1 MEGRVAR
8 LGLTPLKGAAHVRPA
23 RVDVAAHGA
32 VGDRGWCCVERD
44 PSDRGG
50 ADSGGAGRGAG
61 EGGAERWLVAR
72 TVRTPALLRVRA
84 APLPG
89 AGLRLRLP
97 DGAWDVPAPRATAD
111 GGTTLVA
118 DYWGRPA
125 PVALAPGPW
134 DAALSDLVGRPV
146 ALAQVLR
153 PGAVVYADPVVL
165 LTTSTLREL
174 ARRTGA
180 AVDDER
186 FRSLVLVDT
195 RGAEPFV
202 EDAWHGR
209 ALDLGGARLEVTG
222 GVARCAVVQRTPG
235 TGERAADDLLGAL
248 ALDRVVEGP
257 AGREVVLGV
266 GARVLRPGPVAVGD
280 PVVLRT

>member
-8 LGLTPLKGAAHVRPA
+8 LGLTPLKGAAHVRPE
-23 RVDVAAHGA
+23 RVDVLEHGA
-32 VGDRGWCCVERD
+32 VGDRGWCCVERETGR
-44 PSDRGG
+44 DRGG
-50 ADSGGAGRGAG
+50 EGAG
-61 EGGAERWLVAR
+61 ERGGGRWVVAR
-72 TVRTPALLRVRA
+72 TVRTPALLQVRA
-84 APLPG
+84 TARPG
-89 AGLRLRLP
+89 RGLHLRLP
-97 DGAWDVPAPRATAD
+97 GGAWDVPAPGTAP
-111 GGTTLVA
+111 LVA

-146 ALAQVLR
+146 ALARVLR
-153 PGAVVYADPVVL
+153 PGAVVYAEPVVL

-180 AVDDER
+180 EVDDER
-186 FRSLVLVDT
+186 FRSLVLVGTGDA
-195 RGAEPFV
+195 RPFV
-202 EDAWHGR
+202 EDSWHGR
-209 ALDLGGARLEVTG
+209 VLDVGGARLEVTA

-235 TGERAADDLLGAL
+235 TGERAPDDLLGAL

-257 AGREVVLGV
+257 GGREVVLGV

-280 PVVLRT
+280 AVVLRT

>member
-1 MEGRVAR
+1 MEGRVVR

-23 RVDVAAHGA
+23 RVDVAGHGA
-32 VGDRGWCCVERD
+32 VGDRGWCCVERE
-44 PSDRGG
+44 PSDRGE
-50 ADSGGAGRGAG
+50 AGRGAG

-89 AGLRLRLP
+89 GGLRLGLP
-97 DGAWDVPAPRATAD
+97 EGAWDVPGPTPD

-146 ALAQVLR
+146 ALARVLR

-180 AVDDER
+180 EVDDER

-209 ALDLGGARLEVTG
+209 ALDVGGARLEVTG

-248 ALDRVVEGP
+248 ARDRVVEGP